1 MLKLFYK
8 IFLLSIIALNATLLY
23 QKNTYAYHTLRRI
36 DPLPYTQKLISEDN
50 YRDAEEYLAYF
61 MQYEYV
67 SSRPE
72 AVILL
77 DDIQN
82 KRNSLSYKSA
92 KIWEGIR
99 TGTSDETEGQV
110 SAIGSDFCLIGDLRD
125 LAIEGTHYFKDE
137 EVDTVLV
144 SLSSLGLV
152 ATAGTLFTAGA
163 GSTVKGGTSVLKLAQ
178 KSKMIPL
185 WLGKYLTRPSKE
197 IRQSKNIETITPLL
211 KNIDEMQEQVG
222 LKNTLKMLSNSK
234 NMEEFKALSK
244 LSQHYGKD
252 TALMLD
258 LSKGKLL
265 THADTLKYYDKN
277 TIKLASTYTDSGFIH
292 LLKGGEKNFLK
303 STARMKAYAKV
314 GYKGEIWKV
323 FLWLMKHLSDT
334 ILIAMLGIASLLLFP
349 FKKLIFPR
357 KSV

>member
-8 IFLLSIIALNATLLY
+8 ILLLSIIVLSATLLY
-23 QKNTYAYHTLRRI
+23 QKNTYAYHTLLRV
-36 DPLPYTQKLISEDN
+36 DPLPHTKELISTEN
-50 YRDAEEYLAYF
+50 YADAQEYLAYF
-61 MQYEYV
+61 MQFEYV

-72 AVILL
+72 AVVLL
-77 DDIQN
+77 ADIQQ
-82 KRNSLSYKSA
+82 KRESLSYKSA

-99 TGTSDETEGQV
+99 TGTSDEIEGQI

-125 LAIEGTHYFKDE
+125 LAIEGTHYFNNE
-137 EVDTVLV
+137 EVDNVLV

-163 GSTVKGGTSVLKLAQ
+163 GSTVKGGISVLKLAQ
-178 KSKMIPL
+178 KSKSIPP
-185 WLGKYLTRPSKE
+185 WLGKYLTRQTKE
-197 IRQSKNIETITPLL
+197 IRQSKNIEAITPLL

-222 LKNTLKMLSNSK
+222 LKNTLNMLSNSK
-234 NMEEFKALSK
+234 NIEEFKALSK
-244 LSQHYGKD
+244 LSRHYGKD
-252 TALMLD
+252 TALILD

-265 THADTLKYYDKN
+265 TRADTLKDYDKN
-277 TIKLASTYTDSGFIH
+277 TIKLASTYGKSGFTH

-334 ILIAMLGIASLLLFP
+334 ILITILSIALLLLLP
-349 FKKLIFPR
+349 FKKLATPR
-357 KSV
+357 KNV